1 MLFGLEKKAFIFITV
16 KGFCIYLIL
25 LTRIFLVFFSDS
37 RGLFNGASAHAKRY
51 LKREIVLTLTCYTF
65 YFLTFIFGMLY
76 IAALRPR
83 WVLLSNHLKL
93 LFEGFVI
100 DPNVLNGPFF
110 FFFDGIYRHQKK
122 LEHKVYANISKVYI
136 QPSFDYSYSKPPR
149 INYGIKIFRTR
160 FDNSTHFVTSE
171 STCFWMDSKV

>member
-1 MLFGLEKKAFIFITV
+1 MNGAHTQRPCFFVFVFLTYIAVLAHWLFRKNPTKIFILKKLLFGLEKKAFIFITV

-83 WVLLSNHLKL
+83 
-93 LFEGFVI
+93 
-100 DPNVLNGPFF
+100 
-110 FFFDGIYRHQKK
+110 
-122 LEHKVYANISKVYI
+122 
-136 QPSFDYSYSKPPR
+136 
-149 INYGIKIFRTR
+149 
-160 FDNSTHFVTSE
+160 
-171 STCFWMDSKV
+171 